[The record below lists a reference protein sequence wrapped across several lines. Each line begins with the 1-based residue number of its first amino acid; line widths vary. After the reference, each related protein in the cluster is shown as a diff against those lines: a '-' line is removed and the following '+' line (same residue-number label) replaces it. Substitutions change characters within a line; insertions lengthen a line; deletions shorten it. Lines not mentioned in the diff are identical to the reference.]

1 MSIYGSIGYTR
12 SGSERERN
20 LNASERKTVAALESQ
35 KRTLEKQYS
44 ALYDN
49 DNLEDAELAEL
60 IKPIQSQIDSLIGQI
75 CKIKYIG
82 NR

>member
-12 SGSERERN
+12 RDSERERN
-20 LNASERKTVAALESQ
+20 LNANEREAVSALESQ
-35 KRTLEKQYS
+35 KRSLENQYS

-49 DNLEDAELAEL
+49 DNLEDAELSKL
-60 IKPIQSQIDSLIGQI
+60 IKPIQSQIDALIDQI
-75 CKIKYIG
+75 CKIKYIS